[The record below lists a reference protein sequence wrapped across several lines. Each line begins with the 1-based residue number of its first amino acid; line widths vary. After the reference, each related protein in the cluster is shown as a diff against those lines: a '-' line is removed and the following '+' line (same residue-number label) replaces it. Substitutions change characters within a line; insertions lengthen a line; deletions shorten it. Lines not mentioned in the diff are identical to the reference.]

1 MGRGILGVSHAIA
14 YYTNASRSM
23 SATAEFL
30 VRSEFALVLIGF
42 VEFARFSDF

>member
-23 SATAEFL
+23 SAAEFL
-30 VRSEFALVLIGF
+30 VRSEFALLLIGF